1 MMNRKGPMLGR
12 RGLTA
17 GALATPY
24 IFGQRA
30 TAQGTSEPLRIAV
43 INDQTGPYADL
54 AGPGSVQAAQMA
66 VADVGASVL
75 GRPIEVL
82 VGDHQNKPDIGLS
95 LVREW
100 FGPGR
105 VSMVMDFANSAVSL
119 GAQPLARQFD
129 KIAIHVAS
137 TSSDITG
144 KGCSPNSFQ
153 WAQTTYADA
162 TALFHPL
169 LQAGKKTYF
178 FITVDYVFG
187 LSTEA
192 DATRAITAG
201 GGRVVGSVKHPL
213 NTTDFGSYL
222 ISAGASGAEVVVIA
236 SSGSDMATAVK
247 QAAEFGLPRR
257 QTVVTPIC
265 YLTDIHALGLRT
277 AQGLQF
283 VQSWYWDL
291 NDASREW
298 AKRFSARMGRM
309 PTDLQAAAYSAALH
323 YLRSVK
329 AAGSA
334 DTQPV
339 LSAMRSMPVQDMY
352 TQNGQ
357 IQANGKMV
365 FDLHLMRAKSP
376 AQSKGAWDY
385 LEPVARIPAAE
396 AFRSAEASGCP
407 FTAKPG

>member
-1 MMNRKGPMLGR
+1 MKRTNPRLGR
-12 RGLTA
+12 RGLVG
-17 GALATPY
+17 GALAAPC
-24 IFGQRA
+24 IFAGRA
-30 TAQGTSEPLRIAV
+30 SAQGAGEPLRIAV
-43 INDQTGPYADL
+43 LNDQTGPYADL
-54 AGPGSVQAAQMA
+54 AGPGSVHAARMA
-66 VADVGASVL
+66 VADFGASVL

-82 VGDHQNKPDIGLS
+82 VGDHQNKPDVGLS

-129 KIAIHVAS
+129 KIAVHVSS

-162 TALFHPL
+162 AALFQPL
-169 LQAGKKTYF
+169 LRAGKKTYF
-178 FITVDYVFG
+178 FVTVDYVFG

-213 NTTDFGSYL
+213 NTADFGSYL
-222 ISAGASGAEVVVIA
+222 MSATTSRAEVVVIA
-236 SSGSDMATAVK
+236 SSGSDMANAVK
-247 QAAEFGLPRR
+247 QAAEFGLTRR
-257 QTVVTPIC
+257 QSVVTPIC
-265 YLTDIHALGLRT
+265 YLTDVHALGLQA

-291 NDASREW
+291 DEASRDW
-298 AKRFSARMGRM
+298 AKRFSGRTGRM

-323 YLRSVK
+323 YLRGVK

-339 LSAMRSMPVQDMY
+339 LAAMRSTPVQDMY
-352 TQNGQ
+352 TRNGR

-365 FDLHLMRAKSP
+365 FDLYLMRVKSP
-376 AQSKGAWDY
+376 DQSKAAWDY
-385 LEPVARIPAAE
+385 FETVARVPAAE
-396 AFRSAEASGCP
+396 SFPSAEASGCP
-407 FTAKPG
+407 LKA

>member
-1 MMNRKGPMLGR
+1 MNRTNPGLGR
-12 RGLTA
+12 RALVG
-17 GALATPY
+17 GALAAPC
-24 IFGQRA
+24 IVAGRA
-30 TAQGTSEPLRIAV
+30 SAQGAGEPLRIAV
-43 INDQTGPYADL
+43 LNDQTGPYSDL
-54 AGPGSVQAAQMA
+54 AGPGSVHAARMA
-66 VADVGASVL
+66 VADFGADVL

-82 VGDHQNKPDIGLS
+82 VGDHQNKPDVGLS

-129 KIAIHVAS
+129 KIAMHVSS

-144 KGCSPNSFQ
+144 KSCSPNSFQ

-162 TALFHPL
+162 AALFQPL
-169 LQAGKKTYF
+169 LRAGKKTYF
-178 FITVDYVFG
+178 FVTVDYVFG
-187 LSTEA
+187 VSTEA

-213 NTTDFGSYL
+213 NTADFGSYL
-222 ISAGASGAEVVVIA
+222 MSATASRAEVVVIA
-236 SSGSDMATAVK
+236 SSGSDMANAVK
-247 QAAEFGLPRR
+247 QAAEFGLTRR

-265 YLTDIHALGLRT
+265 YLTDVHALGLQA

-291 NDASREW
+291 DEASREW
-298 AKRFSARMGRM
+298 AGRFSARMGRM

-323 YLRSVK
+323 YLRGVK
-329 AAGSA
+329 LAGSA

-339 LSAMRSMPVQDMY
+339 LAAMRSTPVQDMY
-352 TQNGQ
+352 TRNGR

-365 FDLHLMRAKSP
+365 FDLYLMRVKSP
-376 AQSKGAWDY
+376 DRSNGAWDY
-385 LEPVARIPAAE
+385 LETVARVPAAE
-396 AFRSAEASGCP
+396 SFPSAEASGCP
-407 FTAKPG
+407 LKA